1 MEKWFNLAVMELSE
15 ILKLDIKDK
24 NVLIIGCP
32 ASGKT
37 WVSAQ
42 LDCSGHRVIHTDK
55 YVVSGY
61 EMGMY
66 AALNDTVGSE
76 IPTIVEGIHGY
87 RMLRKGAEYGNYY
100 PDIVIEM
107 KVSEHRMLSTYRNE
121 RNPDKIK
128 YLQQFNAS
136 HGKILNDYRKIIP
149 EHLKPQWVVFE
160 NDY

>member
-1 MEKWFNLAVMELSE
+1 MELKE
-15 ILKLDIKDK
+15 ILGIDIGGK

-37 WVSAQ
+37 WLCGQ

-66 AALNDTVGSE
+66 AALNDAVGSE
-76 IPTIVEGIHGY
+76 KPTVAEGVHGY
-87 RMLRKGAEYGNYY
+87 RMLRKGAEYGSYY

-107 KVSEHRMLSTYRNE
+107 KVSEQRMLSTYRNE
-121 RNPDKIK
+121 RNPNKIK
-128 YLQQFNAS
+128 YLQQFNAT
-136 HGKILNDYRKIIP
+136 HEKILNDYRKMIP
-149 EHLKPQWVVFE
+149 DRLKPQWIVFE
-160 NDY
+160 NNY

>member
-1 MEKWFNLAVMELSE
+1 MELKE
-15 ILKLDIKDK
+15 ILEIDIGGK

-37 WVSAQ
+37 WLCGQ
-42 LDCSGHRVIHTDK
+42 LGCSGHRVIHTDK

-66 AALNDTVGSE
+66 AALNDAVGSE

-87 RMLRKGAEYGNYY
+87 RMLRKGAEYGSYY

-107 KVSEHRMLSTYRNE
+107 KVPEQRMRLTYIHE
-121 RNPDKIK
+121 RNPNKIK
-128 YLQQFNAS
+128 YLQQFNAT
-136 HGKILNDYRKIIP
+136 HEKILNDYRKMIP
-149 EHLKPQWVVFE
+149 DRLKPQWIVFE
-160 NDY
+160 NNY

>member
-1 MEKWFNLAVMELSE
+1 MELSE
-15 ILKLDIKDK
+15 ILELDITDK

-37 WVSAQ
+37 WLAGQMGTGS
-42 LDCSGHRVIHTDK
+42 HRVIHTDK
-55 YVVSGY
+55 YMGNGY

-66 AALNDTVGSE
+66 AALNDAVGSE

-107 KVSEHRMLSTYRNE
+107 KVSEQRMLSTYRNE
-121 RNPDKIK
+121 RNPNKIK
-128 YLQQFNAS
+128 YLKQFNAT
-136 HGKILNDYRKIIP
+136 HEKILNDYRKMIP
-149 EHLKPQWVVFE
+149 DRLKPQWVVFE